1 MTQERNTSRRFKY
14 VHLLTLVPIPTNP
27 LKQDLVR
34 FLRKRDQRYKDHLS
48 KQAAHA
54 KSGVTTLSSGPSKQ
68 RQQTVPEY
76 IEQDW
81 QRIEHKY
88 EDNDAGEWDGAEG
101 GEEWE
106 CVACG
111 RTFRSEAA
119 WYSHERSRKHLK
131 QVER

>member
-1 MTQERNTSRRFKY
+1 MFTFLIT
-14 VHLLTLVPIPTNP
+14 IPNP
-27 LKQDLVR
+27 TDRLKQDLVR
-34 FLRKRDQRYKDHLS
+34 FLRKRDQRYKNHLS

-54 KSGVTTLSSGPSKQ
+54 KSGATTFSSGASKQ

-76 IEQDW
+76 VEQDW

-88 EDNDAGEWDGAEG
+88 EDNDTVGWDEAEG

-119 WYSHERSRKHLK
+119 WSSHERSRKHLK

>member
-1 MTQERNTSRRFKY
+1 MLTFLINILISIDHRR
-14 VHLLTLVPIPTNP
+14 
-27 LKQDLVR
+27 QDLVR
-34 FLRKRDQRYKDHLS
+34 FIRKRDQRYKDHLL
-48 KQAAHA
+48 KQAVQA
-54 KSGVTTLSSGPSKQ
+54 KPGAAIPSSGPSKQ

-81 QRIEHKY
+81 QRVEHKY
-88 EDNDAGEWDGAEG
+88 EDNEAGEWDEAEG

-119 WYSHERSRKHLK
+119 WSSHERSRKHLK
-131 QVER
+131 EVER

>member
-1 MTQERNTSRRFKY
+1 MFTF
-14 VHLLTLVPIPTNP
+14 LTIIPIPIDH
-27 LKQDLVR
+27 LRQDLVR

-48 KQAAHA
+48 KQTAQA
-54 KSGVTTLSSGPSKQ
+54 KPSKATRSSGPSKQ

-88 EDNDAGEWDGAEG
+88 EDDRAGERDEAEG

-106 CVACG
+106 CIACG

-119 WYSHERSRKHLK
+119 WGSHERSRKHLK
-131 QVER
+131 EVER

>member
-1 MTQERNTSRRFKY
+1 MPSR
-14 VHLLTLVPIPTNP
+14 
-27 LKQDLVR
+27 
-34 FLRKRDQRYKDHLS
+34 
-48 KQAAHA
+48 
-54 KSGVTTLSSGPSKQ
+54 GTTLSSGPSKQ

-88 EDNDAGEWDGAEG
+88 EDNDAGEWDEAEG

-119 WYSHERSRKHLK
+119 WRSHERSRKHLK
-131 QVER
+131 EVER